1 MIMTCENA
9 EVVVFIRGA
18 KPPTK
23 LYIPSTINIQMNL
36 ALLLSLIGLGCH
48 GSIEKLY
55 GGGTVD

>member
-9 EVVVFIRGA
+9 EVVFIREL

-23 LYIPSTINIQMNL
+23 LYIRNTINIQMNL

-48 GSIEKLY
+48 GSIEKL
-55 GGGTVD
+55 

>member
-9 EVVVFIRGA
+9 EVVFIRGA

-36 ALLLSLIGLGCH
+36 TLLLSLVGLGCH
-48 GSIEKLY
+48 GSIEKL
-55 GGGTVD
+55 

>member
-18 KPPTK
+18 KPPKK

-48 GSIEKLY
+48 GSIEKL
-55 GGGTVD
+55 